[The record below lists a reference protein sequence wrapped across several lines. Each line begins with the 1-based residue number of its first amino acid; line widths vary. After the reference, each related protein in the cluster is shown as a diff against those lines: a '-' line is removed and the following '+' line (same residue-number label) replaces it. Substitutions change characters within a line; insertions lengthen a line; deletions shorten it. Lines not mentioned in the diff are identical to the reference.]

1 MDLQVMFDPELMRRY
16 DREGPR
22 YTSYPTALQFR
33 EDLNPLAYQRATAA
47 SAGARNGSPLSIYV
61 HVPFC
66 QSPCFYCGC
75 NKEAAAAVPGG
86 GPPRGPANAAR
97 RDDDAG

>member
-1 MDLQVMFDPELMRRY
+1 MDTTVLFDADLMRRY

-33 EDLNPLAYQRATAA
+33 EDLDPQAYQAAATL
-47 SAGARNGSPLSIYV
+47 SDGARDGSPLSIYV

-75 NKEAAAAVPGG
+75 NKIVT
-86 GPPRGPANAAR
+86 RQLHLNLR
-97 RDDDAG
+97 RP